1 MRSGYHSMNLQAS
14 DLNELERFYRANLI
28 NSVTGYKSL
37 HLVGTQNKEGISN
50 LAVFSQVIHLGA
62 DPALIGILFR
72 PRIPGM
78 NTLENIQQTGCFTLN
93 HILPE
98 MSQQA
103 HWTSAKWSSS
113 EFGEVGL
120 TEEYKSGFP
129 APFVKESVVKIGLR
143 LAGEYPVTV
152 NNTCLVAGAVE
163 YLEIPDDAIRQDG
176 FVDLLE
182 TRTVAGFGLD
192 GYFAEGTYDRYSYAK
207 PGTRPELI

>member
-1 MRSGYHSMNLQAS
+1 MVLHES
-14 DLNELERFYRANLI
+14 DMKGLERFFRANLI

-37 HLVGTQNKEGISN
+37 HLIGSQDNNGTTN
-50 LAVFSQVIHLGA
+50 LAVFSQIIHLGA

-78 NTLENIQQTGCFTLN
+78 NTLENIQQTGYFTLN

-103 HWTSAKWSSS
+103 HWTSAKWSQS

-120 TEEYKSGFP
+120 TEQYVSGFP

-143 LAGEYPVTV
+143 LVGEYPVSV
-152 NNTCLVAGAVE
+152 NNTCLVAGAIE
-163 YLEIPDDAIRQDG
+163 YLEIPDDAIKQDG

-192 GYFAEGTYDRYSYAK
+192 GYFEGGKYDRYSYAK
-207 PGTRPELI
+207 PGVKPEII

>member
-1 MRSGYHSMNLQAS
+1 MNLQAS
-14 DLNELERFYRANLI
+14 DLNEMERFYRANLI

-78 NTLENIQQTGCFTLN
+78 NTLENIQQTGYFTLN

-98 MSQQA
+98 ISQQA

-120 TEEYKSGFP
+120 TEEYKYGFP

-143 LAGEYPVTV
+143 LVGEYPVSV
-152 NNTCLVAGAVE
+152 NNTCLIAGAVE
-163 YLEIPDDAIRQDG
+163 YLEFPDEAIKKDG
-176 FVDLLE
+176 FVDLLQ

-192 GYFAEGTYDRYSYAK
+192 GYFDGERYDRYSYAK
-207 PGTRPELI
+207 PGMMPEII

>member
-1 MRSGYHSMNLQAS
+1 M
-14 DLNELERFYRANLI
+14 ERFYRANLI

-37 HLVGTQNKEGISN
+37 HLVGTLDKEGVSN

-78 NTLENIQQTGCFTLN
+78 NTLENIQQTEYFTLN

-103 HWTSAKWSSS
+103 HWTSAKWGSS

-143 LAGEYPVTV
+143 LVGEYPVSV
-152 NNTCLVAGAVE
+152 NNTCLVAGAIE
-163 YLEIPDDAIRQDG
+163 FLEIPDYAIKQDG
-176 FVDLLE
+176 FIDLQE

-192 GYFAEGTYDRYSYAK
+192 GYFDGKRYDRYSYAK
-207 PGTRPELI
+207 PGIRPELI

>member
-1 MRSGYHSMNLQAS
+1 MVMNVSLS
-14 DLNELERFYRANLI
+14 DLNQMDRFYRANFI

-37 HLVGTQNKEGISN
+37 HLVGTQDKEGISN

-78 NTLENIQQTGCFTLN
+78 NTLENIQQTGYFTLN

-103 HWTSAKWSSS
+103 HWTSAKWSQS
-113 EFGEVGL
+113 EFSEVGL
-120 TEEYKSGFP
+120 TEQYVSGFP

-143 LAGEYPVTV
+143 LVGEYPVLV
-152 NNTCLVAGAVE
+152 NNTCLVAGAIE
-163 YLEIPDDAIRQDG
+163 YLEIPDDAIKQDG
-176 FVDLLE
+176 FVDLVK

-192 GYFAEGTYDRYSYAK
+192 GYFADGNYDRYSYAK
-207 PGTRPELI
+207 PGVKPTLI

>member
-1 MRSGYHSMNLQAS
+1 MNVLAS
-14 DLNELERFYRANLI
+14 DLNGMERFYLANLI

-37 HLVGTQNKEGISN
+37 HLMGTRDKAGISN

-78 NTLENIQQTGCFTLN
+78 NSYENILETGHFTLN

-98 MSQQA
+98 MSCQA

-113 EFGEVGL
+113 EFKEVGL
-120 TEEYKSGFP
+120 TEEYLHGFP
-129 APFVKESVVKIGLR
+129 APFVKESVVKIGLQMV
-143 LAGEYPVTV
+143 AEYPVSI
-152 NNTCLVAGAVE
+152 NNTCLVVGAIE
-163 YLEIPDDAIRQDG
+163 YLEIPDDAIKQDG

-192 GYFAEGTYDRYSYAK
+192 GYFADGKYDRYSYAK
-207 PGTRPELI
+207 PGVKPALI

>member
-1 MRSGYHSMNLQAS
+1 MVLHESEIKG
-14 DLNELERFYRANLI
+14 LERFYRANLI

-37 HLVGTQNKEGISN
+37 HLIGSQDKNGKTN

-62 DPALIGILFR
+62 EPALIGILFR

-78 NTLENIQQTGCFTLN
+78 NTLENIQETGYFTLN

-120 TEEYKSGFP
+120 TEQFLPGFA

-143 LAGEYPVTV
+143 LVGEYPVSV
-152 NNTCLVAGAVE
+152 NNTCLVAGAIE
-163 YLEIPDDAIRQDG
+163 YLEIPDDALKKDG
-176 FVDLLE
+176 FVDLLD

-192 GYFAEGTYDRYSYAK
+192 GYFEGGKYDRYSYAK
-207 PGTRPELI
+207 PGVKPEII